1 MSAFADLLTS
11 KGFTDED
18 DIEWLHRL
26 VEDWQMIADLAFA
39 DLVLWVKV
47 DKEFTVVAHC
57 RPNTGSTVYPH
68 DEIGTMANDDE
79 QALISEAMDTAKTCQ
94 STAKDGLLQGAE
106 AVPVVRAGH
115 VIAVLTIHSDVERK
129 ANYSRMERNYRSAG
143 VMLLSMIAEGYF
155 PDMEAPSGVRRGEP
169 RVGDGMLVLNREG
182 RVRYASPNAISV
194 LYRLGYK
201 GEIEGR
207 YLAELMSDLLSKL
220 RPVDE
225 ILPLVLTGRAAWR
238 TELESKKVSVA
249 LRSIPFRRGEYR
261 TGALLLVRDISEIRR
276 RERDLLSRDTMIREM
291 HHRVKNNLQTV
302 SALLRLQKRRV
313 ESPAAQSALDEAM
326 RRVSVIAVVH
336 DVLSQGVD
344 PEVDFDEVISK
355 GVRLGP
361 SLANPNK
368 HIELE
373 QDGEIGTISSADA
386 TSLALAVTELVTN
399 AIEHGFVAEADDEP
413 VHGKV
418 WIRSRRYEGRL
429 EVVIADNG
437 VGIGDNPVPGNGLGT
452 QIVKT
457 LVTTDLDGTI
467 EWRPRDGGGTE
478 VVLDFPLRSGT

>member
-1 MSAFADLLTS
+1 MSAFADLLSS
-11 KGFTDED
+11 KGITDED
-18 DIEWLHRL
+18 DIEWLHLL

-47 DKEFTVVAHC
+47 GETFTVVAHC
-57 RPNTGSTVYPH
+57 RPNTGSMVYPH
-68 DEIGTMANDDE
+68 DEIGTVANDAE
-79 QALISEAMDTAKTCQ
+79 RSLIADAMESAQTRQYDSE
-94 STAKDGLLQGAE
+94 DGLLQGAE
-106 AVPVVRAGH
+106 AVPVVRDGS

-155 PDMEAPSGVRRGEP
+155 PDVEAPSGVRRGEP

-201 GEIEGR
+201 GELEGR

-249 LRSIPFRRGEYR
+249 LRSIPFRRGEFR

-302 SALLRLQKRRV
+302 SALLRLQRRRV
-313 ESPAAQSALDEAM
+313 ESPAARAALEEAM

-344 PEVDFDEVISK
+344 PEVDFDEVVSK

-361 SLANPNK
+361 TLANPNK
-368 HIELE
+368 NIELE
-373 QDGEIGTISSADA
+373 QIGKFGTISSADA

-399 AIEHGFVAEADDEP
+399 AIEHGFVCESEDDP
-413 VHGKV
+413 VHGNV
-418 WIRSRRYEGRL
+418 WIRSRRYDDRL

-437 VGIGDNPVPGNGLGT
+437 VGLREGEGPGNGLGT

-467 EWRPRDGGGTE
+467 EWRDRDGGGTE
-478 VVLDFPLRSGT
+478 VVVDFPLRSGA